1 MNINPDP
8 ALFTSN
14 CSLPD
19 RQHRKSKMK
28 SSAAVKIMQY
38 MTVTTIVLVAT
49 FSMNYALKAAAA
61 EPDLKLE
68 QILDRMEAQYT
79 NKSFKAEFSQE
90 STLKAMDI
98 TDFAAG
104 RMYVRYP
111 GMMRWEYEKPENQ
124 VIITDAKKLWIYRPA
139 DNQVMTGSAP
149 AFFSDGKG
157 ASFLSDIK
165 LVRQKFKISLDQS
178 KDGFFYELTLQ
189 PIEQTLDVTDIRISV
204 TKNTFTVI
212 RIVTYNSYG
221 DENRI
226 ELINHQFNVNLNDQ
240 LFSFDIPPG
249 TDVLQIDEQ

>member
-1 MNINPDP
+1 MKLSCA
-8 ALFTSN
+8 AL
-14 CSLPD
+14 
-19 RQHRKSKMK
+19 SKRLF
-28 SSAAVKIMQY
+28 ALTA
-38 MTVTTIVLVAT
+38 IVLGLI
-49 FSMNYALKAAAA
+49 FSTGIEPKGAAA
-61 EPDLKLE
+61 EADLELG

-79 NKSFKAEFSQE
+79 DKSFKAEFAQE

-98 TDFAAG
+98 TDFAKG
-104 RMYVRYP
+104 MMYVRYP
-111 GMMRWEYEKPENQ
+111 GMMRWEYEKPEKQ

-165 LVRQKFKISLDQS
+165 LVRQKFNISLEES
-178 KDGFFYELTLQ
+178 KDKFFYQLNLK
-189 PIEQTLDVTDIRISV
+189 PIEKTLDVTDIRLSV

-212 RIVTYNSYG
+212 RIITLNSYG

-226 ELINHQFNVNLNDQ
+226 ELINHQFNAKLDDT